1 MSGRRRWS
9 ALALAVVVLVGAG
22 VALSVAV
29 TATPALRV
37 SNQFVTGTP
46 EAGGTP
52 VRLDT
57 SLYLPAH
64 TPAPAV
70 LLAHGL
76 GGTKAGMDAQARD
89 LAQHGFVV
97 LTYTA
102 RGFGASGGLIHLD
115 ALQYEIADG
124 SRLLDYLQSRP
135 EVATRHGA
143 PLLGV
148 AGGSYGGALA
158 LMLGATD
165 HRISAVAADI
175 TWHSLT
181 DAVFPNDSRDSG
193 AAAGVYKKLW
203 VGYLFSISMRPGA
216 TGTSDLSGLLGS
228 GGGVGAASGGG
239 SGSDSAG
246 SAADSAAGTA
256 GCGRFAPDVCAFY
269 QRTGTSTAAAEQSS
283 RALLAQ
289 SSPATVISGMKAPTL
304 LTQGEQDSLFP
315 LSEADANARQLA
327 AAGAPVYVRWRAGG
341 HDAAAA
347 SDDVNGWQRQFLT
360 YELRGV
366 GSAPAPFVLAQAGA
380 GLSAT
385 NGRAVDTTLRAHGG
399 YPGATGPAA
408 TITSLPLSG
417 PPQTISAPPAGS
429 PAAITSLPGLGSV
442 LSAASSV
449 GLAGAGGLSV
459 LPGQTAMF
467 VTAPLP
473 AQRLVTGGSTVTLTV
488 AGTGGAAT
496 ATLFVSL
503 RDLAA
508 DGSQGLPAN
517 LVAPIAVS
525 LPAGGVAR
533 TVTVTLPWIVAQI
546 PSGHRLAVVV
556 STTDF
561 GYAMPSDPRSY
572 RVAVAGALAV
582 PSVATTTIRAGNVA
596 RWPIAAVIAVLVA
609 AGYLLWRL
617 RSVRSGP
624 PVAELADVPVAIT
637 DLVKEYGDGF
647 RAVDG
652 VTFRVERGQVL
663 GLLGP
668 NGAGKTTTLRVLMGL
683 IMPTSGSVR
692 VFGEQVVPGAA
703 VLSELGAFVEGPGL
717 LPHLS
722 GRDNLQLYWAASGR
736 EPEAAELDTVLEIA
750 GLGASLERKVKTYSH
765 GMQQRLAIAQAML
778 GLPEVLILDE
788 PTNGLDPPQ
797 IAEMREVLHR
807 YAATGR
813 TVIVSSHLLAEVE
826 QTCTHVVVMARGRL
840 VAAGSVTEVAGAG
853 AEQLVVADPEQARSV
868 LAAAGISARAVPAR
882 RALEDVFLNLIGER
896 HD

>member
-1 MSGRRRWS
+1 MLLT
-9 ALALAVVVLVGAG
+9 AAAV
-22 VALSVAV
+22 SVAV
-29 TATPALRV
+29 AVTGTAAVRV
-37 SNQFVTGTP
+37 TSQFVDATP
-46 EAGGTP
+46 EAGGPP

-57 SLYLPAH
+57 SLYLPAR

-76 GGTKAGMDAQARD
+76 GGTKAGLDGQARD

-115 ALQYEIADG
+115 ALRYEVADG
-124 SRLLDYLQSRP
+124 SRLLDYLQTRP
-135 EVATRHGA
+135 EVATRAGM
-143 PLLGV
+143 PVIGV

-175 TWHSLT
+175 TWHSLA
-181 DAVFPNDSRDSG
+181 DAVFPNDSVDSG
-193 AAAGVYKKLW
+193 STTGVYKKLW

-216 TGTSDLSGLLGS
+216 TGTADLAGLLG
-228 GGGVGAASGGG
+228 GGSANGAATGPVG
-239 SGSDSAG
+239 DSPAG
-246 SAADSAAGTA
+246 AA
-256 GCGRFAPDVCAFY
+256 GCGRFAPDICAFY
-269 QRTGTSTAAAEQSS
+269 QRTGTSTAAAEASS
-283 RALLAQ
+283 RQLLAQ
-289 SSPATVISGMKAPTL
+289 SSPATVLSHLAAPTL

-315 LSEADANARQLA
+315 LSEADANARQIA

-341 HDAAAA
+341 HDSASA
-347 SDDVNGWQRQFLT
+347 SDDVNAWQRQFLT
-360 YELRGV
+360 YELLGV
-366 GSAPAPFVLAQAGA
+366 GTAPARFVLAQAGA

-385 NGRAVDTTLRAHGG
+385 NGRAVDTTLRARSG
-399 YPGATGPAA
+399 YPGVTGPAWSES
-408 TITSLPLSG
+408 SLPLAG
-417 PPQTISAPPAGS
+417 LPQTISAPPGGS
-429 PAAITSLPGLGSV
+429 PAAITSLPGVGSV
-442 LSAASSV
+442 LNAAAAVGGGAAS
-449 GLAGAGGLSV
+449 GLSV
-459 LPGQTAMF
+459 LPGQTATF
-467 VTAPLP
+467 VTPPLP
-473 AQRLVTGGSTVTLTV
+473 AQRLVTGSSKVTLSV
-488 AGTGGAAT
+488 SGVGPEAST

-503 RDLAA
+503 RDRAS
-508 DGSQGLPAN
+508 DGTMGLPAN

-525 LPAGGVAR
+525 LPPGGAAR
-533 TVTVTLPWIVAQI
+533 TVTVQLPWIVAQV

-556 STTDF
+556 SSTDF
-561 GYAMPSDPRSY
+561 GYSMPSDPRSY
-572 RVAVAGALAV
+572 RVGLAASNTTLAV
-582 PSVATTTIRAGNVA
+582 PYVGTTTIRTGNVA
-596 RWPIAAVIAVLVA
+596 RWPIAALIAVLLAAAYLVA
-609 AGYLLWRL
+609 RL
-617 RSVRSGP
+617 RRTRSGAP
-624 PVAELADVPVAIT
+624 DPDLTDVPVSIV

-652 VTFRVERGQVL
+652 VSFRVERGQVL

-683 IMPTSGSVR
+683 IMPTSGIVR
-692 VFGEQVVPGAA
+692 VFGEQVVPGAS

-722 GRDNLQLYWAASGR
+722 GRDNLRLYWAASGR
-736 EPEAAELDTVLEIA
+736 DEAAAELDTVLEIA
-750 GLGASLERKVKTYSH
+750 GLGASLERRVKTYSH

-826 QTCTHVVVMARGRL
+826 QTCSHVVVMARGRL
-840 VAAGSVTEVAGAG
+840 VAAGSVAEVAGAG
-853 AEQLVVADPEQARSV
+853 AEQLIVADPGRAREV
-868 LAAAGISARAVPAR
+868 LAHAGITAQVVPAR
-882 RALEDVFLNLIGER
+882 RALEDVFLDLIGER